1 MVICSSDALKMS
13 SKKKEERKKK
23 EIAELLHQASCRRK
37 RTGK

>member
-13 SKKKEERKKK
+13 SKKKEARIKK